1 MKGFFITGTDTDAGK
16 TYVASLIIK
25 ALRSEK
31 VDAVGYK
38 PICCGGREDAYTLQE
53 ASGGD
58 AGGALDLYKVN
69 PFWMRTPAAPYVA
82 GMFEKK
88 KLEVE
93 PLLQGARDL
102 GSDHEVVVVEGVGG
116 WLVPIHKDYMVSDF
130 AKDLGLPVLLVMGNR
145 LGALN
150 HTLLTVES
158 MRAAGIEPAGIV
170 VNNLVEELDTA
181 TITNMN
187 LAEELTGVPVLTDVI
202 QGQEEI
208 EPWPFMDLLGI

>member
-16 TYVASLIIK
+16 TYVTSLIIK
-25 ALRSEK
+25 ALRGENI
-31 VDAVGYK
+31 DAVGYK
-38 PICCGGREDAYTLQE
+38 PICCGGREDAYALQE

-58 AGGALDLYKVN
+58 GGGSLDLSKVN

-88 KLEVE
+88 KLEIE
-93 PLLQGARDL
+93 PLLQGCRNL
-102 GSDHEVVVVEGVGG
+102 GADHEVVLVEGVGG
-116 WLVPIHKDYMVSDF
+116 WLVPIHKDYMVSDL
-130 AKDLGLPVLLVMGNR
+130 AKDMGLPVLLVVGNR

-150 HTLLTVES
+150 QTLLTVQS
-158 MRAAGIEPAGIV
+158 MRAAGVEPAGIV
-170 VNNLVEELDTA
+170 VNNLTEDLDTA
-181 TITNMN
+181 TITNIN

-208 EPWPFMDLLGI
+208 EAWPFIELLG

>member
-1 MKGFFITGTDTDAGK
+1 
-16 TYVASLIIK
+16 
-25 ALRSEK
+25 
-31 VDAVGYK
+31 
-38 PICCGGREDAYTLQE
+38 
-53 ASGGD
+53 
-58 AGGALDLYKVN
+58 
-69 PFWMRTPAAPYVA
+69 
-82 GMFEKK
+82 
-88 KLEVE
+88 
-93 PLLQGARDL
+93 LLQGARDL

-130 AKDLGLPVLLVMGNR
+130 SKDLGLPVLLVMGNR